1 METTISHALKELTQR
16 YITYWQQQT
25 GGLPASKSFYSIP
38 SPCIEYSKDEV
49 TFWLPKPFPMP
60 NQKLHSVEK
69 ALEIHFY
76 PNIHQFYTTQLAA
89 DMRVKFQG
97 RQLDL
102 IQVWNMTDFTRLQ
115 ENLIGHLITQKRRRL
130 TPTLFI
136 ASLDSEFEIISV
148 DNLTGQ
154 VILETLGQTTRS
166 VLACNLIEFLKQLI
180 PVIEEQYN

>member
-1 METTISHALKELTQR
+1 MEVTISQALKELTQR

-25 GGLPASKSFYSIP
+25 GGLPASNSFHGIP
-38 SPCIEYSKDEV
+38 SPCMEYSKGEV
-49 TFWLPKPFPMP
+49 IYWLPKPFPMP
-60 NQKLHSVEK
+60 NEKLHSVEK

-102 IQVWNMTDFTRLQ
+102 IQVWNMTDFTCLQ
-115 ENLIGHLITQKRRRL
+115 ENLIGHLITQKKCRL

-166 VLACNLIEFLKQLI
+166 VLACNLIKFLKQLT
-180 PVIEEQYN
+180 PVIE